1 MRWLGVL
8 RSVEDVAIELGV
20 SKTAIYN
27 KLKLNNFRKRIVK
40 KSARTMIDEELFNL
54 IKDSLKVKSEVESE
68 VYEDD
73 VKQYISIDEDD
84 SLNLNKEL
92 IRGLLEQLKNKDKQ
106 IDELHKLI
114 ENNQILL
121 KQQQDKELKQ
131 LQLEEHFQE
140 VDERL
145 NEIRGKME
153 LKKEENKGFLKRIFQ
168 K

>member
-1 MRWLGVL
+1 ML